1 MLHLLSFAFIIASC
15 YAFSGLTSPHR
26 IRRMGDNAMPYS
38 ITKLNANIL
47 ETTTEAIKNV
57 ISHPGLLVLPAVFI
71 AVGSIIPIL
80 ARGVA
85 SGESVYSL
93 LIPAI
98 ETLERFLRSI
108 PFAEKL
114 IIAFILKKDLV
125 LKDVKLPLDES
136 EFLSSFLTLTGTSQ
150 VSVVKFLVTSAG
162 NIGKIADKVKTDES
176 SKDAFDKF
184 HDDYVNYAIKPKG
197 PFDIANTLPEGYKYF
212 GNGDSFKNLPYFMKT
227 NPFFATSLRSKG
239 SGFEIDPFGKSGET
253 FMSRM
258 IACLDDR
265 VPRVEASFDGDMN
278 LIDMKVFSAT
288 NPTVELTGF
297 DKQKAATALLYQ
309 CSYYAQNIHAT
320 THVSQCKYLI

>member
-26 IRRMGDNAMPYS
+26 IRTMGDNAMPYS
-38 ITKLNANIL
+38 ITKLNANLL

-57 ISHPGLLVLPAVFI
+57 ISHPGILVLPAALIV
-71 AVGSIIPIL
+71 VGSVLPIL

-85 SGESVYSL
+85 AGESVYSL
-93 LIPAI
+93 LVPAI
-98 ETLERFLRSI
+98 GALERFVRSI
-108 PFAEKL
+108 PFAESVIR
-114 IIAFILKKDLV
+114 IILFKKQLV
-125 LKDVKLPLDES
+125 LKTVKLPLDDS
-136 EFLSSFLTLTGTSQ
+136 EFLTSFLTLTGTSQ
-150 VSVVKFLVTSAG
+150 FSIVKFFATSVG
-162 NIGKIADKVKTDES
+162 IGGIVNKVKTDAS
-176 SKDAFDKF
+176 SKEEFDKF
-184 HDDYVNYAIKPKG
+184 QEDYVNYAIKPKG
-197 PFDIANTLPEGYKYF
+197 PFDIANTLPKEYKYF
-212 GNGDSFKNLPYFMKT
+212 GNGDNFKNLPYFMKT

-239 SGFEIDPFGKSGET
+239 SGFEIDPFGKSGKT
-253 FMSRM
+253 FMSRL

-278 LIDMKVFSAT
+278 LIDMKVFNAT